1 MNKRK
6 PNPRSRMAVLSEK
19 DLKRV
24 YEHCETVTIKDGCA
38 WLLAEFNLVVSDPT
52 LSRWL
57 IQKRAEENFKELLDT
72 LRGDAKQAQ
81 EVAEVVGGAADF
93 TEATVIML
101 GQALFETLRMQNGKP
116 NDALRKKAADQFAM
130 VLKAATSAKV
140 AELKRT
146 RSSLRF
152 RNSRLPTGP
161 GFRPGSRQLP
171 AKSAGTGL
179 RWRNSGS

>member
-1 MNKRK
+1 
-6 PNPRSRMAVLSEK
+6 MAVLSEK

-140 AELKRT
+140 AELKRDQVELEVQKFKVAYRT
-146 RSSLRF
+146 RIQAGLKTIAREI
-152 RNSRLPTGP
+152 RGNRAAL
-161 GFRPGSRQLP
+161 
-171 AKSAGTGL
+171 AKFGEL
-179 RWRNSGS
+179 KKELKNV